1 MDSNRFRSLTT
12 AQGPFV
18 SVYLDDTRDAADA
31 EEQVAA
37 RWGDIR
43 RHLVNDGAGED
54 IVAVVE
60 AAILHG
66 EPGVGRQG
74 RGIVATRDGVL
85 INEHLRHP
93 PEATV
98 VRLSDYPYILP
109 LVKLGTVRPTYVFA
123 AVDHLGA
130 DITLH
135 QGDTARSETVDGGG
149 YPVHK
154 PATAGWNGYG
164 DQQHSAEEAVRM
176 NVRAVAGRLTELVDE
191 TGAEVVFVCGEVR
204 SRTDVVT
211 ALPGRVVARVSQ
223 LHAGA
228 RGHRVR
234 EDEIGDLIDEEFE
247 QRRRAAI
254 DEIAARFE
262 SEIGR
267 HSGRAAE
274 GLEVVC
280 SELREGAVET
290 LIVADLADATM
301 VTGEGRTA
309 IALDADALSELGE
322 APYRVARA
330 DEALPFAAICI
341 GASLVRVDDE
351 INPADGVA
359 ALLRYAP
366 SDAAHADPSSRRTA
380 LQ

>member
-1 MDSNRFRSLTT
+1 
-12 AQGPFV
+12 V
-18 SVYLDDTRDAADA
+18 
-31 EEQVAA
+31 
-37 RWGDIR
+37 GDIR
-43 RHLVNDGAGED
+43 RRLEDNGAVVG
-54 IVAVVE
+54 VVE

-74 RGIVATRDGVL
+74 RGIVAPRDGVL

-98 VRLSDYPYILP
+98 VRLSEYPYILP
-109 LVKLGTVRPTYVFA
+109 LVKLGTLRPTYVFA

-154 PATAGWNGYG
+154 PAAGWNGYG
-164 DQQHSAEEAVRM
+164 DQQRSADEAVRM
-176 NVRAVAGRLTELVDE
+176 NVRAVADRLTELVDA
-191 TGAEVVFVCGEVR
+191 GAEVVFVCGEVR
-204 SRTDVVT
+204 SRTNVVS
-211 ALPGRVVARVSQ
+211 ALPDRVAARVTQ
-223 LHAGA
+223 THAGS

-234 EDEIGDLIDEEFE
+234 ENEIRDSVDEQFE
-247 QRRRAAI
+247 QRGRAAI
-254 DEIAARFE
+254 DEVAARFE

-274 GLEVVC
+274 GLQAVC
-280 SELREGAVET
+280 AELREGAVET
-290 LIVADLADATM
+290 LIVADLADATV

-309 IALDADALSELGE
+309 IAPDADALSELDE
-322 APYRVARA
+322 ALCRVVRA
-330 DEALPFAAICI
+330 DEALPIAAICI

-366 SDAAHADPSSRRTA
+366 TT
-380 LQ
+380 

>member
-43 RHLVNDGAGED
+43 RHLVNDGADED
-54 IVAVVE
+54 VVAVVE

-176 NVRAVAGRLTELVDE
+176 NVRAVAGRLTELVAE

-211 ALPGRVVARVSQ
+211 ALPGRVVDRVSQ

-247 QRRRAAI
+247 RRRRAAI
-254 DEIAARFE
+254 DEIAARFD

-280 SELREGAVET
+280 AELREGAVET

-366 SDAAHADPSSRRTA
+366 SDAAHADPSSRRSA

>member
-366 SDAAHADPSSRRTA
+366 SDAAHADPSSRRSA